1 MAFLQ
6 KKIDE
11 LPLYPITYLGVIYSQ
26 ETVDEKFDA
35 FYHTL
40 DSVRDD
46 GGIYAFDGM
55 IIYPDG
61 TIEDEHED

>member
-6 KKIDE
+6 KRIDE
-11 LPLYPITYLGVIYSQ
+11 LPLYPITYLGITYTE

-40 DSVRDD
+40 ESVRCD

-55 IIYPDG
+55 VIYPDG
-61 TIEDEHED
+61 SIIDERED

>member
-1 MAFLQ
+1 MATRE
-6 KKIDE
+6 KEIYE
-11 LPLYPITYLGVIYSQ
+11 LPLYPITYLGVTYTEDTI
-26 ETVDEKFDA
+26 DEKFDA

-40 DSVRDD
+40 ESVRCD

-61 TIEDEHED
+61 SIEDEKED